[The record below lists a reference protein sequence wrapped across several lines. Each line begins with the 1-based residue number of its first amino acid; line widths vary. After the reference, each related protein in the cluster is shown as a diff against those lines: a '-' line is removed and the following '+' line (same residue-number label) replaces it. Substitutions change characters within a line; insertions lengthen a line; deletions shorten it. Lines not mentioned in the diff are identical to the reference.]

1 MKKGFRIIK
10 FKKDKP
16 VFQIKDISK
25 SYDGRPIL
33 KKISMNLYPGECVG
47 LLGPNGSG
55 KSTLYSTIIGETFAD
70 AGKILI
76 NGKEIQDKPIHL
88 RAKAGIGYLSQQRS
102 VFAISVFDNLLG
114 ICQLC
119 IKGPSNQIKMTEKLL
134 DEFNL
139 QHLRNIHASNLSG
152 GEVRRLMLARLL
164 INKPSVVLLEEPM
177 AALDPI
183 VVQDIQKYILKLQ
196 NFGCAILITDHQVNN
211 LFDIVDR
218 AYVLGEQS
226 IIAQGTPSEILK
238 SSKAIE
244 LYFGSSYRV

>member
-33 KKISMNLYPGECVG
+33 KKIIMDLYPGECVG
-47 LLGPNGSG
+47 LLGPNGCG
-55 KSTLYSTIIGETFAD
+55 KTTLYSTIIGETYAD
-70 AGKILI
+70 SGKILL
-76 NGKEIQDKPIHL
+76 NSKEIQDKPTHL
-88 RAKAGIGYLSQQRS
+88 RAKAGLGYLSQQRS
-102 VFAISVFDNLLG
+102 VFAINVYDNLLG

-119 IKGPSNQIKMTEKLL
+119 IKGTNNQISMTEKLL

-164 INKPSVVLLEEPM
+164 INRPSVVLLDEPM

-196 NFGCAILITDHQVNN
+196 NFGCAILVTDHQVNN

-226 IIAQGTPSEILK
+226 IIAQGKPSEILK
-238 SSKAIE
+238 SSRAIE
-244 LYFGSSYRV
+244 LYFGSSYRS

>member
-16 VFQIKDISK
+16 VFQVKDISK

-33 KKISMNLYPGECVG
+33 KKINMNLYPGECVG

-55 KSTLYSTIIGETFAD
+55 KSTLYSTIIGEIYPD
-70 AGKILI
+70 AGKIIL
-76 NGKEIQDKPIHL
+76 NGKEIQEKPIHL
-88 RAKAGIGYLSQQRS
+88 RAKSGIGYLSQQRS
-102 VFAISVFDNLLG
+102 VFNINVYDNLLG

-119 IKGPSNQIKMTEKLL
+119 IKGSEKLL

-139 QHLRNIHASNLSG
+139 QHLRNIQASNLSG

-164 INKPSVVLLEEPM
+164 INKPSVVLLDEPM

>member
-1 MKKGFRIIK
+1 MRKGFRIIK

-16 VFQIKDISK
+16 ILAIKNLSK
-25 SYDGRPIL
+25 SFNGRPIL
-33 KKISMNLYPGECVG
+33 KKINIDLFPAEICG

-55 KSTLYSTIIGETFAD
+55 KSTLYSCVIGEQNID
-70 AGKILI
+70 DGKILI
-76 NGKEIQDKPIHL
+76 NDKDISEKAIHL

-102 VFAISVFDNLLG
+102 VFGISVYDNLLG
-114 ICQLC
+114 VCQLS
-119 IKGPSNQIKMTEKLL
+119 IKNQKDQIDMVEELL

-139 QHLRNIHASNLSG
+139 QHLRNIQSNVLSG

-164 INKPSVVLLEEPM
+164 INKPKVVLLDEPL

-183 VVQDIQKYILKLQ
+183 VIQDIQKYILKLQ
-196 NFGCAILITDHQVNN
+196 SYGISILITDHSVQN

-218 AYVLGEQS
+218 AYVLGQET
-226 IIAQGTPSEILK
+226 IIAQGAPKEILK

-244 LYFGSSYRV
+244 LYFGTEYKT

>member
-16 VFQIKDISK
+16 VFQVKDISK
-25 SYDGRPIL
+25 SFNGRPIL
-33 KKISMNLYPGECVG
+33 KKICMNLYPGECVG

-55 KSTLYSTIIGETFAD
+55 KSTLYSTIIGEIYAD
-70 AGKILI
+70 AGKIIL
-76 NGKEIQDKPIHL
+76 NSKEIQDLPVHL

-102 VFAISVFDNLLG
+102 VFDINVYDNILG
-114 ICQLC
+114 ICQLT
-119 IKGPSNQIKMTEKLL
+119 IKGEENQRKLTEKLL

-139 QHLRNIHASNLSG
+139 QHLRNIQAANLSG
-152 GEVRRLMLARLL
+152 GEVRRLMIARLL
-164 INKPSVVLLEEPM
+164 INKPSVVLLDEPC
-177 AALDPI
+177 ANLDPI

-196 NFGCAILITDHQVNN
+196 NFGCAILVTDHQVKN

-244 LYFGSSYRV
+244 LYFGSSFRA

>member
-16 VFQIKDISK
+16 IFEIKNISK
-25 SYDGRPIL
+25 SFDGRPIL
-33 KKISMNLYPGECVG
+33 KKISMEMYPGEIVG

-55 KSTLYSTIIGETFAD
+55 KSTLYSTIIGENNAD
-70 AGKILI
+70 SGKVIL
-76 NGKEIQDKPIHL
+76 NDKDISEYPIHK
-88 RAKAGIGYLSQQRS
+88 RSKAGIGYLSQQRS
-102 VFAISVFDNLLG
+102 VFGLTVYENLLG
-114 ICQLC
+114 VCQIS
-119 IKGPSNQIKMTEKLL
+119 IKGEDNQTKMVEKLL

-139 QHLRNIHASNLSG
+139 QHLRNIHSNVLSG
-152 GEVRRLMLARLL
+152 GEVRRLMIARIL
-164 INKPSVVLLEEPM
+164 INKPSVVLLDEPM

-196 NFGCAILITDHQVNN
+196 AYGCAILVTDHQVRN

-226 IIAQGTPSEILK
+226 IIASGTPQQILK

-244 LYFGSSYRV
+244 LYFGSSYNS